1 MESILFLIISFLA
14 STVGAICGIGGGVI
28 IKPTLDF
35 FKMADVA
42 TISFLS
48 GCTVLAMSCYSV
60 GRGFIAKEKMIDLKT
75 AAPLS
80 IGAAIG
86 GILGKELFTL
96 IKNSAPNANLVG
108 GIQAACLA
116 ALTIMT
122 LVYTLLKSRIKTH
135 ELKGIVPCVLIGCA
149 LGLLSSFLGI
159 GGGPI
164 NLVVLAFFFSMPTK
178 KAAANSLFIIL
189 FSQLASLIMTL
200 VTRTVPAFRWQDLL
214 LMIAG
219 GILGGV
225 VGRIFSKKMSE
236 KAVDVLFIILMCIII
251 LISIYNT
258 WHYFSL

>member
-14 STVGAICGIGGGVI
+14 SVVGAICGIGGGVI

-35 FKMADVA
+35 FRMADVS

-48 GCTVLAMSCYSV
+48 GCTVLSMSFYSV
-60 GRGFIAKEKMIDLKT
+60 GRGLLAREKQIELKT

-80 IGAAIG
+80 AGAVVG

-96 IKNSAPNANLVG
+96 IKNAAPNQNRVG
-108 GIQAACLA
+108 GIQAACLV
-116 ALTIMT
+116 ALTVFT
-122 LVYTLLKSRIKTH
+122 LIYTLKKKSIKTKH
-135 ELKGIVPCVLIGCA
+135 LTGIVPCVLIGCA

-178 KAAANSLFIIL
+178 KAAMNSLFIIL

-214 LMIAG
+214 LMITG

-225 VGRIFSKKMSE
+225 VGRIFSKKMNE
-236 KAVDVLFIILMCIII
+236 KAVDILFIILMIIII

-258 WHYFSL
+258 WHYFSM